1 MRIAYLVNQYPKVS
15 HVFIRR
21 EILALEEEG
30 HTILRCSV
38 RRSQDPGHDP
48 VDQAEGR
55 RTIVLIDAGWWKTVM
70 TILVTL
76 FHTRSRFLHA
86 LHMAMRLGKKGERG
100 RIWHL
105 VYLIEACLLFRLL
118 QKQKAEHLHAHF
130 GTNSAT
136 VALLCRILGGP
147 PYSFTVHGPEEFDKA
162 TLWGLTPKIEH
173 AHFVVAV
180 SSFCRSQLYRYCP
193 ESQWK
198 KIHIVHCGVD
208 TAFLGSEPKP
218 LPSTCR
224 LVSIGR
230 LCEQKG
236 QMLLVAALGRL
247 HREGVNLEMVLVGD
261 GEMRGEVEAAI
272 RREGLQDH
280 VRITGWANSSEIRAH
295 LEEAWAMV
303 LPSFAEGLPVVI
315 MEALACARPVVS
327 TYIAGI
333 PELVVPGKNGWLVP
347 AGSIEAL
354 VDALRDVTRTPLPT
368 LTEMGKEG
376 RRAVL
381 ANYHSVTLA
390 RELAALFLAA
400 IQMGG

>member
-38 RRSQDPGHDP
+38 RRSQDPGHDS

-86 LHMAMRLGKKGERG
+86 LRMAMRLGKKGERG

-162 TLWGLTPKIEH
+162 TLWGLTLKIEH
-173 AHFVVAV
+173 ACFVVAI

-198 KIHIVHCGVD
+198 KIYIVHCGVD

-218 LPSTCR
+218 LPSVCR

-272 RREGLQDH
+272 RREGIQDH

-347 AGSIEAL
+347 AGSVEAL
-354 VDALRDVTRTPLPT
+354 VDALREVTRTPVTT

-381 ANYHSVTLA
+381 ANYHSVTLG
-390 RELAALFLAA
+390 RELAALFLAG